1 MTEARILEHFPPGTR
16 VSHPSGG
23 SVVWVQM
30 PDSVD
35 SIALFY
41 AARELGIGLAP
52 GNIFS
57 SCDQFKHFV
66 RLSYGNAWTPR
77 IEQALADVGRLAR
90 ELAEGVDRPQAAS

>member
-1 MTEARILEHFPPGTR
+1 MRHFPEGTR
-16 VSHPSGG
+16 VTHPTGG
-23 SVVWVQM
+23 TVVWVQM
-30 PDSVD
+30 PDAVN

-90 ELAEGVDRPQAAS
+90 ELAEAGDRPEPAC